1 MKSITGFICAGVL
14 VASCAFA
21 QTAPPADTG
30 KKATP
35 PPASRFRRELTPEQ
49 KAAAE
54 AQAKAQEADHQN
66 MMDQLHITSLRPGKS
81 GTKGQP
87 NYANY
92 DEDKA
97 NPYPNLPDPLTFKN
111 GKKVTTAKEWW
122 KRRAEIVEDFDRE
135 IYGRVPKNVPKVT
148 WIVTSITN
156 DKVGEFNVITKHLTG
171 HVDNSSYPKDTVD
184 ILVNLSTPVDAKGPV
199 PVIMQFG
206 SIRPPG
212 APAFGGFGGPGGPGA
227 GRPASDKPVLPPW
240 QQQLLAKGWGYAVI
254 SAGSVQADNG
264 AGLTKG
270 IIGLVNKG
278 QYRKP
283 DDWGA
288 LRAWAWGA
296 SRAMDYFETD
306 KAVNAKEVGLEGH
319 SRFGK
324 ATIVTMAYDQ
334 RFAIAYISSS
344 GEGGIKLHRRD
355 AGEVVENLTAG
366 GEYHWMA
373 GNFLKYGGP
382 LNWGDLPVDSH
393 ELAAM
398 CAPRPI
404 FVSAGSA
411 GDGWQDAQG
420 MFMGAAAASPVY
432 ELLGKKGMG
441 TSTMPQAEI
450 MLSGDIAF
458 RRHLEGH
465 TDVPNWPYFITYAS
479 QYFK

>member
-1 MKSITGFICAGVL
+1 MMNKITVMICAGIAI
-14 VASCAFA
+14 ASCAAA
-21 QTAPPADTG
+21 QTNTADTG
-30 KKATP
+30 KKAATP
-35 PPASRFRRELTPEQ
+35 PPRFQRVMTPEQ
-49 KAAAE
+49 KAAAD

-81 GTKGQP
+81 GTAGQP

-92 DEDKA
+92 DEAKA
-97 NPYPNLPDPLTFKN
+97 NPFPNLPDPLVERN

-122 KRRAEIVEDFDRE
+122 NKRRPEIVEDFDRE
-135 IYGRVPKNVPKVT
+135 VYGRVPKNTPKVT
-148 WIVTSITN
+148 WSVTSLTN
-156 DKVGEFNVITKHLTG
+156 EMVGDIPVITKKLVG
-171 HVDNSSYPKDTVD
+171 HVDNSSYPAIDVNIELT
-184 ILVNLSTPVDAKGPV
+184 LVTPANATGPV
-199 PVIMQFG
+199 PVIMVLGGGGFG
-206 SIRPPG
+206 PPRPAPITGASATVPTRPAGPTRPPG
-212 APAFGGFGGPGGPGA
+212 A
-227 GRPASDKPVLPPW
+227 RE
-240 QQQLLAKGWGYAVI
+240 QLIQKGWGYA
-254 SAGSVQADNG
+254 SLNTSSVQADNG

-270 IIGLVNKG
+270 IIGLCNKG

-306 KAVNAKEVGLEGH
+306 KVVNAKEVGVEGH
-319 SRFGK
+319 SRWGK
-324 ATIVTMAYDQ
+324 GAIVTMAYDQ
-334 RFAIAYISSS
+334 RFAIGYISSS

-382 LNWGDLPVDSH
+382 LNWGNLPVDAH
-393 ELAAM
+393 ELAAL

-420 MFMGAAAASPVY
+420 MFMGAAGASPVY
-432 ELLGKKGMG
+432 ELLGKKGLG
-441 TSTMPQAEI
+441 TNTMPKAEV
-450 MLSGDIAF
+450 LLDGDIAF

-465 TDVPNWPYFITYAS
+465 TDAPNWPFFITYAS
-479 QYFK
+479 KYFK